1 LGNIPKK
8 TAYWM
13 SKKAEQA
20 RLQARI
26 EFDRKYPLKLKLKE
40 LLWKTLEKI
49 DPIETAAIACGAVFL
64 HGTIPAMVADILGL
78 KTEEILNEGASWSMS
93 FFVSYLLVHHFG
105 DIALA
110 MAEVG
115 KGLLGIIE
123 GLVIGGATAGIST
136 KAAATA
142 IWTVPTSF
150 IGFITPMPFGKES
163 TAFYESWIKE
173 GKPSGFALKG

>member
-1 LGNIPKK
+1 MAKRKGELE
-8 TAYWM
+8 
-13 SKKAEQA
+13 AETKFYDKQ
-20 RLQARI
+20 
-26 EFDRKYPLKLKLKE
+26 PLLKKLKR
-40 LLWKTLEKI
+40 LLWKKLEQI
-49 DPIETAAIACGAVFL
+49 DPVETAAIAAGAVFL

-123 GLVIGGATAGIST
+123 GLVIGGATAGIAT

-173 GKPSGFALKG
+173 GKPSGFALRG